1 MRYCTVCVEPDTRPG
16 QQFDENGICAPCRYR
31 AEAPEVDWD
40 ARRRELSAV
49 VTWARARRTRGY
61 DCALGVSGGKDSTRL
76 AMFAREAGLNPLLVS
91 CTCPPEMMTDRGAR
105 NLSNLIDLVFDCVTV
120 NIAPETYRRLVRIG
134 FEDFGNYCRA
144 TEIALYASI
153 PRIAVAYG
161 IKLVCLGE
169 NPFVTLGTGSGSEDA
184 DASALL
190 SMNTLAGGDITPF
203 ITPDTPSKLLNWYKF
218 PQPAELERAGV
229 RMIFLGH
236 YIEDYEDQNNAA
248 FAQALGLEV
257 RSGRDADIA
266 ETGCLY
272 DYCALDEDF
281 IFVNQLLK
289 YLKMGSALVSQQTS
303 MQVRHGRMTRDEA
316 VTLTTR
322 YDGRIHPRFIDKFCR
337 FLRISTEH
345 FWAVAERYRN
355 PDIWMRDNAGAWRLR
370 NLVGDTQDRAA
381 AAE

>member
-1 MRYCTVCVEPDTRPG
+1 MRFCTVCVEPDSRPG
-16 QQFDENGICAPCRYR
+16 QRFNDQGVCAPCSYV
-31 AEAPEVDWD
+31 AKAPAVDWEL
-40 ARRRELSAV
+40 RRRELAEV
-49 VTWARARRTRGY
+49 VDWARARRTRGY

-105 NLSNLIDLVFDCVTV
+105 NLSNLIELGFDCVTI
-120 NIAPETYRRLVRIG
+120 NIAPDTYRALMRTG

-153 PRIAVAYG
+153 PRMALAYG

-190 SMNTLAGGDITPF
+190 TMETLGNGDITPF
-203 ITPDTPSKLLNWYKF
+203 ITPDTPSQLLNWYKF
-218 PQPAELERAGV
+218 PRPAALERAGV
-229 RMIFLGH
+229 QMIFLAH
-236 YIEDYEDQNNAA
+236 YIEDYEDQNNAEYA
-248 FAQALGLEV
+248 LELGLEV
-257 RSGRDADIA
+257 REGRDADIS

-281 IFVNQLLK
+281 IFVNQMLK
-289 YLKMGSALVSQQTS
+289 HLKMGSALVSQQTS

-316 VTLTTR
+316 IALTAR

-337 FLRISTEH
+337 FLRISTEE

-355 PDIWMRDNAGAWRLR
+355 PDIWIRGNDGEWRLR
-370 NLVGDTQDRAA
+370 RRIDDPVA